1 MEVTSVIL
9 LVAIDDTQQF
19 RQVLLDNDERK
30 NLVELINK
38 GSLTPNAKALRVLD
52 VPMVRR
58 GKGKKHAKL

>member
-1 MEVTSVIL
+1 MQVTSAIL
-9 LVAIDDTQQF
+9 LVAIDGTQQF

-38 GSLTPNAKALRVLD
+38 GSLTPNAKVLRVLD

-58 GKGKKHAKL
+58 RKGKKDE

>member
-9 LVAIDDTQQF
+9 LVAIDGTQQF

-58 GKGKKHAKL
+58 RKGKKHE

>member
-58 GKGKKHAKL
+58 RKGKKHAKL